1 MTAVLPNGAHQTSH
15 DSRGEISVFE
25 AFFVVYLYIFLY
37 GVFVY
42 LSDQIALNYVVCI
55 YFASPG
61 ASHLHD

>member
-1 MTAVLPNGAHQTSH
+1 MTV
-15 DSRGEISVFE
+15 
-25 AFFVVYLYIFLY
+25 FLY

-61 ASHLHD
+61 ASHLQNNISF